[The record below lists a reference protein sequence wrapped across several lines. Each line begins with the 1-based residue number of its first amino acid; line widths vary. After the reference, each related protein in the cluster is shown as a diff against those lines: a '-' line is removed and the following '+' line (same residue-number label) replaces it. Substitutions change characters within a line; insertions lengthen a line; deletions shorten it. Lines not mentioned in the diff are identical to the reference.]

1 MKISTPKRFTK
12 IGRIKNIQVIYV
24 KSAPFP
30 NGKAG
35 ALGKNPAQHSAKFL
49 KKKKHQDCS
58 WYSLYWHYLAFR
70 VGQGLSVP
78 WEQSG
83 GLSQALFVGKRKK
96 HQDLSWCFLCWHYL
110 SSRAVARQV
119 LSAQASLT
127 SVFGMGTGGPSLQSI
142 PTLVDGSSPSF
153 MSKACASNSL
163 AIIALNAASVKYFW

>member
-83 GLSQALFVGKRKK
+83 GLSQALFVGKRKSTK
-96 HQDLSWCFLCWHYL
+96 ISLGAFCVGITYL
-110 SSRAVARQV
+110 PGQSPAKYCRRKRA
-119 LSAQASLT
+119 
-127 SVFGMGTGGPSLQSI
+127 
-142 PTLVDGSSPSF
+142 
-153 MSKACASNSL
+153 
-163 AIIALNAASVKYFW
+163 

>member
-1 MKISTPKRFTK
+1 MGKQQLRAEVQYSISYIF
-12 IGRIKNIQVIYV
+12 
-24 KSAPFP
+24 
-30 NGKAG
+30 
-35 ALGKNPAQHSAKFL
+35 AK
-49 KKKKHQDCS
+49 KEHQDCS

-78 WEQSG
+78 WGQSG
-83 GLSQALFVGKRKK
+83 GLSQALFVGKRKSTK
-96 HQDLSWCFLCWHYL
+96 ICLGAFCVGITYLPGQSPAKYCRRKRVCWHYL

-163 AIIALNAASVKYFW
+163 LIIALDFPSVKYFW